1 MKIFNHVTQYF
12 MSLCA
17 YNNEN
22 YIVVHGKTYKIC

>member
-1 MKIFNHVTQYF
+1 MLRNNF

-22 YIVVHGKTYKIC
+22 SIVVHGKT